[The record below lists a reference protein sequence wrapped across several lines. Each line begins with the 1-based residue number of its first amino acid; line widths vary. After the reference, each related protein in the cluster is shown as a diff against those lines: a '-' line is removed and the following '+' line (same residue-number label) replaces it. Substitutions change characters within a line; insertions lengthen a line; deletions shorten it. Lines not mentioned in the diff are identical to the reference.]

1 MTTFSDPKRSDP
13 TLLTRINPKDLGPMV
28 RKMNKGLMVQFINRD
43 LLNRAALDVRK
54 SVVLYDENGL
64 FEYALEELPSDNVQ
78 RNLLTKTNI
87 RSYSIGV

>member
-1 MTTFSDPKRSDP
+1 
-13 TLLTRINPKDLGPMV
+13 MV